1 MQEKIIIYSALTR
14 LWGNKQTTR
23 KPHGSLIENGSGK
36 LRDFSP
42 EALAYIRSLG
52 ATHVWYIGLLE
63 HTTKTDYSCYGIR
76 PDHPDT
82 VKGEAGS
89 PYAVKDYYDID
100 PDLAEDP
107 HERQREFDALIER
120 THRAGLRVLMDFI
133 PNHVARTY
141 HSDACPTGVEDLGAT
156 DDVQRAFSPSNNFYY
171 LPDQALTLPLSTES
185 SPYREYPARATGNDC
200 FSPYPSINDWY
211 ETVKLNYGVDYCG
224 GSGLHADPI
233 PDTWVKMRDILC
245 YWAGRGVDGFRCDM
259 TELVP
264 PAFWAWAIPSVREQ
278 YPQTLFLAEIY
289 QPHRYGEYLRAGFD
303 YLYDKVGVY
312 DFLIAL
318 GKGERNAADF
328 TAVRDAVGGDQAAM
342 CYFTENHD
350 EQRLASDFVFS
361 SARQG
366 FLATAVA
373 ALSGGNPLLLYF
385 GQELGEQ
392 GMDTEGFSG
401 RDGRTTIFDYWSLD
415 KLQRLEA
422 GHYTTAQLTAE
433 EARLLSDYQ
442 RLATC
447 YTDPIISSGTYYGLR
462 PEGEGKAQ
470 VLAFV
475 RSTSEGLYLIVANFA
490 PTTTEVSL
498 PLSADFFAVTGH
510 KEGTAYRAIER
521 MTEAVDYLC
530 LTPLA
535 PLRFTLTP
543 HALKVYR
550 LTAV

>member
-1 MQEKIIIYSALTR
+1 M
-14 LWGNKQTTR
+14 
-23 KPHGSLIENGSGK
+23 
-36 LRDFSP
+36 
-42 EALAYIRSLG
+42 
-52 ATHVWYIGLLE
+52 
-63 HTTKTDYSCYGIR
+63 
-76 PDHPDT
+76 
-82 VKGEAGS
+82 
-89 PYAVKDYYDID
+89 
-100 PDLAEDP
+100 
-107 HERQREFDALIER
+107 
-120 THRAGLRVLMDFI
+120 MDFI

-141 HSDACPTGVEDLGAT
+141 HSDACPTGVTDLGAT

-171 LPDQALTLPLSTES
+171 LPDQALTLPLSTEP

-328 TAVRDAVGGDQAAM
+328 TAVRDTVGGDQAAM

-433 EARLLSDYQ
+433 EARLLGDYQ
-442 RLATC
+442 CLATC
-447 YTDPIISSGTYYGLR
+447 YTDPIISSGAYYGLR

-475 RSTSEGLYLIVANFA
+475 RSTSEGLYLVVANFA

-498 PLSADFFAVTGH
+498 PFTADFFTTTGH
-510 KEGTAYRAIER
+510 QEGTAYRAIER
-521 MTEAVDYLC
+521 MTEAVDFLC

-535 PLRFTLTP
+535 PLRFTLAP